1 MLNGF
6 WKLTWVETKV
16 FMREPMG
23 FLIPLA
29 MPVILFIFVG
39 RALSFGELEA
49 GQAVQ
54 APFNLPILFAVII
67 ALQAI
72 VSLVVIISIYREGGI
87 LKRLRATPLSP
98 VTILSAHVF
107 VKLAFTVVS
116 LGLLILAGR
125 QFFPGAMDV
134 HLVSFTAALLLS
146 TLSILSLGFVIA
158 SLVPT
163 SRFARPIVA
172 AFIYPMVVLSG
183 HRCRVHLSDGRVV
196 RPVLS
201 HRAARAPSSNRRLQ
215 PPHDTRRV
223 VDAGG
228 LGRVGLELG
237 ERGGVDNRVRGMYCD
252 FDQGVSLGVTSRSA

>member
-6 WKLTWVETKV
+6 WKLTWVEAKV

-29 MPVILFIFVG
+29 MPVILFIFLG
-39 RALSFGELEA
+39 RSLGFGELET
-49 GQAVQ
+49 GQAVA
-54 APFNLPILFAVII
+54 APFNLPILFALLI
-67 ALQAI
+67 ALQAV

-116 LGLLILAGR
+116 LGRLVLAGR

-134 HLVSFTAALLLS
+134 QLPSFTAALLLS

-172 AFIYPMVVLSG
+172 AFLYPMIAVSG
-183 HRCRVHLSDGRVV
+183 LFFPIEQLPSPLQIVAWALPTTHAVALMQGIWDGSGWGAHWGSV
-196 RPVLS
+196 
-201 HRAARAPSSNRRLQ
+201 
-215 PPHDTRRV
+215 
-223 VDAGG
+223 
-228 LGRVGLELG
+228 VGLILVF
-237 ERGGVDNRVRGMYCD
+237 GVCVGISTKVFRWE
-252 FDQGVSLGVTSRSA
+252 